1 MKRLIT
7 IALLWPL
14 WAGATTYTV
23 GTGGDFATVA
33 DITWGSI
40 NAGDVIDGQGET
52 FEEQMD
58 IGASGSS
65 GNPIVIQN
73 FVLDGTDTLG
83 SVLTFYDSSPAE
95 YIAVKDVTLK
105 NATGHGLNFSPT
117 VTDATMAGI
126 RLERV
131 VSMDHGDNCFKLG
144 DPTGG
149 GGMPGLVAIDIE
161 ARRCGN
167 VGISVS
173 GQSNPYFLRP
183 IVHTA
188 GQDGGNLDGI
198 AIDDGADGAQVW
210 FPKIYNQRAGQA
222 IDFQDSTGS
231 ARNLL
236 VGPYIEAATDLTT
249 IDSISLTGSSP
260 TTVVSAIIKG
270 GRDGILVKS
279 TVAHRVYNAVVD
291 TPTQYCWRAGISASN
306 GVLDIANSVCIEPG
320 GKVAWVRDDAGSSI
334 TTDYNFAITDSGSP
348 YTYKGTSYSLTD
360 WRTQTSDAANSAVY
374 PVGTRFFVKSDP
386 SNPQDYKP
394 IVGGTLLGAGEFNG
408 SFQDHG
414 NRRFKFPT
422 PVGAWEAASGDA
434 AEARTAR

>member
-7 IALLWPL
+7 LVLLWPL

-23 GTGGDFATVA
+23 GTGGDFATWGDV
-33 DITWGSI
+33 TWGSI

-52 FEEQMD
+52 FNERID
-58 IGASGSS
+58 VGADGSD
-65 GNPIVIQN
+65 GDPIVLRN
-73 FVLDGTDTLG
+73 FTLDGQDTLPT
-83 SVLTFYDSSPAE
+83 VLTFYDSAAAD
-95 YIAVKDVTLK
+95 YITVKDVTLK
-105 NATGHGLNFSPT
+105 NATGHGVNFSPT
-117 VTDATMAGI
+117 ATSSTHNGI
-126 RLERV
+126 RFERV
-131 VSMDHGDNCFKLG
+131 VSSGHGDNCWKIG
-144 DPTGG
+144 DVSGG
-149 GGMPGLVAIDIE
+149 GGMPGVVMIDVE
-161 ARRCGN
+161 ARDCGN
-167 VGISVS
+167 VGIAIANSP
-173 GQSNPYFLRP
+173 NAYLLRP

-188 GQDGGNLDGI
+188 GIDGGNLDGI
-198 AIDDGADGAQVW
+198 AVDDGSDGTQVW
-210 FPKIYNQRAGQA
+210 FPKVYNQRAGQA

-236 VGPYIEAATDLTT
+236 AGPYIEAATDLTT

-334 TTDYNFAITDSGSP
+334 TTDYNFSITDSGSP

-374 PVGTRFFVKSDP
+374 PVGSRFFVKSDP

-394 IVGGTLLGAGEFNG
+394 IVGGTLLGSGEFNG
-408 SFQDHG
+408 SFQGHG
-414 NRRFKFPT
+414 NRRFKFPP
-422 PVGAWEAASGDA
+422 PVGAWGAASGDA